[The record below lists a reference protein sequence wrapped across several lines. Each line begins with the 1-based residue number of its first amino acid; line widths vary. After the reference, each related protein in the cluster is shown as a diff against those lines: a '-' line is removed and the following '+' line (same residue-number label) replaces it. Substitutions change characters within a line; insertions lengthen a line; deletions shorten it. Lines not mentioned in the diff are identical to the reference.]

1 MSEIISLG
9 IPLGSGSELLSKFK
23 VIGDIRNKFPDLK
36 IIRYTYTD
44 PTDGILKTANPLDN
58 LPLVSNGYIIVSGA
72 MGTID
77 KFVFLASPK

>member
-9 IPLGSGSELLSKFK
+9 IPLGVGSELLSKFK

-36 IIRYTYTD
+36 IIRYTYKD

-58 LPLVSNGYIIVSGA
+58 LPIVGNGYIIVSGD
-72 MGTID
+72 MDTID